1 MTSHSTPTSQYPYDP
16 LPNVAIP
23 HYNIA
28 TKLCRDTERDI
39 QTSAVTHSPSTMDTT
54 GDGSME
60 PNCATHFLCCLP
72 TILCWPRF
80 FCASHPI
87 RILSASPEQLADS
100 GRAGCE
106 CLEREQRIISGDLQ
120 LKSCGSFD
128 KPALTSWSVGSF
140 AAGAYPL
147 TCCFFVLLLLL
158 LLPIFLRDYRFFC
171 ISRSN
176 GINVKAKG
184 GRANGNTLSFRSLV
198 RFYRYNECLP
208 RWFGCLAGWVG
219 DRQLLP

>member
-1 MTSHSTPTSQYPYDP
+1 MLST
-16 LPNVAIP
+16 V
-23 HYNIA
+23 
-28 TKLCRDTERDI
+28 
-39 QTSAVTHSPSTMDTT
+39 
-54 GDGSME
+54 
-60 PNCATHFLCCLP
+60 P
-72 TILCWPRF
+72 TILCWPPF

-106 CLEREQRIISGDLQ
+106 RLEREQRTISGDLQ

-128 KPALTSWSVGSF
+128 KPALTSWSIGSF

-147 TCCFFVLLLLL
+147 TCCFFVLL

-176 GINVKAKG
+176 GISVKAKS

-208 RWFGCLAGWVG
+208 RWFGCLAGWVTG
-219 DRQLLP
+219 SCFRNHNSWDAVTELSRTEVLRKSLLILERALDEQMSTGRPPRKRWDYNAYLSPRLRLLPLL